1 MMREQ
6 DITTG
11 AWIIFVAACALVGCQ
26 VAPMFDSTAF
36 ANLDQVAASAVDF
49 KVNCSAMSQDKIHT
63 GITFPALLAHES
75 AAAMAHSQDYENATG
90 KLDDMAATLEGFY
103 AGGAKP
109 SETFCEMQL
118 DDIHAGAKAILK
130 TYGGRN

>member
-1 MMREQ
+1 MVSIFSAGLLLTACQ
-6 DITTG
+6 IAPAFDG
-11 AWIIFVAACALVGCQ
+11 AAYAQ
-26 VAPMFDSTAF
+26 
-36 ANLDQVAASAVDF
+36 LDQVAAAAIDF

-90 KLDDMAATLEGFY
+90 KLDDMAKDLEGFY
-103 AGGAKP
+103 AGAAKP

-118 DDIHAGAKAILK
+118 DNIHAGAQAILK